1 MHGSAEAETYRRC
14 ILYAIESASDDVA
27 GYVRHALA
35 SLREHA
41 ERIVVIVPRGMGDDA
56 LATLAG
62 LSDEVVRTEDDTFSS
77 ASYAQA
83 LGAISRARDSFDEI
97 VLTGDGWFG
106 PVSELGPVL
115 KRMQDVDCHFWQMS
129 PLAPHAPEAF
139 PEEGFP
145 DLTTPW
151 LWTAVRPELFGAA
164 VWVAYWE
171 QAPQCADA
179 ERERRF
185 AAYFAERGYVRAHA
199 FPPASLPHAD
209 PAIFAPDTLIA
220 EGCPLVARTSFR
232 LYPPYL
238 DRHAVIGRR
247 TAASIEGTG
256 FRMSLVWEGLVRVVP
271 PKTLNANAGMLEVL
285 PSSPVADTTAR
296 PLSIVAIAH
305 ISDVSSAEDVLDH
318 LEHLPTGYDLV
329 LTTLNGMD
337 ATWLQRLVES
347 RASER
352 LRQLEVRVTPTGHG
366 RDMSDFFVGCRD
378 VILGGEYDLVVKVHA
393 RKAPFKTVNALRYFR
408 RYQLD
413 NLLDSEGYVERVVN
427 LFRREP
433 GLGVVFPPMV
443 HIGYA
448 TMGRA
453 WAGLR
458 DRAQVLC
465 TDLGITVPL
474 DVSSPLAPFGG
485 MWIARPEALRQ
496 LSQRRWSYRDYERG
510 RGSERL
516 AHLQE
521 RLIPAAAAQRGYH
534 CRTILTAEHA
544 SISHSALEYKVDQLF
559 STTRGW
565 PVEQIR
571 LLHRAGW
578 TGYGGVVALSRMY
591 LRVNHPRVAQIM
603 APAYRVGLRVFPLV
617 SAGRRV
623 AGRVAR
629 KAGVRR

>member
-1 MHGSAEAETYRRC
+1 MHESAEAGMYRRC
-14 ILYAIESASDDVA
+14 IVYAVESSSDDVA
-27 GYVRHALA
+27 GYVGHALT

-41 ERIVVIVPRGMGDDA
+41 ARIVVIVPHVMGERA
-56 LATLAG
+56 RATLSE
-62 LSDEVVRTEDDTFSS
+62 LSDEVVLSAREVFSP
-77 ASYAQA
+77 ATYGEV
-83 LGAISRARDSFDEI
+83 LDAISGARDPFDEI
-97 VLTGDGWFG
+97 VLTGDGWLG
-106 PVSELGPVL
+106 PVSDLGSVL
-115 KRMQDVDCHFWQMS
+115 RRMQSTDCHFWQMS
-129 PLAPHAPEAF
+129 PLSPHAPEEF

-145 DLTTPW
+145 ALTTPW
-151 LWTAVRPELFGAA
+151 LWTAVRAPLFGAA
-164 VWVAYWE
+164 AWRAYWE
-171 QAPQCADA
+171 QEPQSTGT
-179 ERERRF
+179 ERERGF
-185 AAYFAERGYVRAHA
+185 FAYFGERGYVGAHA
-199 FPPASLPHAD
+199 FPPETLPHAD
-209 PAIFAPDTLIA
+209 PAIFVPDTLIA

-247 TAASIEGTG
+247 TAAAIERTG
-256 FRMSLVWEGLVRVVP
+256 FPMPLVWGGLVRIVP

-285 PSSPVADTTAR
+285 PSSPVSGTTT
-296 PLSIVAIAH
+296 LSIVAIAH
-305 ISDVSSAEDVLDH
+305 ISDVDSADDVLDH
-318 LEHLPTGYDLV
+318 VDHLPVGYDLV
-329 LTTLNGMD
+329 LTTLNGLD
-337 ATWLQRLVES
+337 AARLQRLVES

-352 LRQLEVRVTPTGHG
+352 LRRLEVRVTPTGRG

-393 RKAPFKTVNALRYFR
+393 RKASFKTVNALRYFR

-413 NLLDSEGYVERVVN
+413 NLLDSEGYVERVLN

-433 GLGVVFPPMV
+433 GLGVVFPPMM

-448 TMGRA
+448 TMGRG

-458 DRAQVLC
+458 ERAEILC
-465 TDLGITVPL
+465 RDLGITVPL

-485 MWIARPEALRQ
+485 MWIARPEALRP
-496 LSQRRWSYRDYERG
+496 LSERRWTYRDYERG

-521 RLIPAAAAQRGYH
+521 RLVPAAAAQRGYH
-534 CRTILTAEHA
+534 CRTVLTAEHA
-544 SISHSALEYKVDQLF
+544 SISHSALEYKVDQLL

-571 LLHRAGW
+571 ILHRAGW

-591 LRVNHPRVAQIM
+591 LRVNHPRA
-603 APAYRVGLRVFPLV
+603 ARALTPAYRVGLRVFPVV

-629 KAGVRR
+629 KVGVRR